1 MGTSENRNM
10 KTFGLFAISASALSS
25 KELFDQWKSTFDVKY
40 QSPREEARRFDQ
52 WMKNKDFVEHHN
64 MLFMSGKKT
73 HTVGMNKFADLSN
86 EEYGHLYLSQV
97 SDLAGPHPPMCTPS
111 AIAANSSLPASAD
124 WRDGGAVVPIKD
136 QGQCGSCW
144 AFSTI
149 AGLEGQWFL
158 AGNELTSLSEQQLVD
173 CSQNWGNFGCGGG
186 LMDQGFT
193 YIHDIGGVETQAAY
207 PYTATDGTCAF
218 DKSKIA
224 GTLSSCED
232 LSKGDEGALQNA
244 IIQVG
249 PISVGIDAS
258 HISSQLYQSGV
269 YYEPNCSSD
278 FLDHGVTAIGYGTD
292 NSSGTA
298 ADYWLVK
305 NSWGTTW
312 GNQGYIQMARNK
324 QNNCGIATQASYP
337 II

>member
-1 MGTSENRNM
+1 MGTSENRKM

-111 AIAANSSLPASAD
+111 SIAANSTAPDSAD
-124 WRDGGAVVPIKD
+124 WRPLGAVTAIKD

-149 AGLEGQWFL
+149 A
-158 AGNELTSLSEQQLVD
+158 SLPETLLLLFPNN
-173 CSQNWGNFGCGGG
+173 NW
-186 LMDQGFT
+186 
-193 YIHDIGGVETQAAY
+193 
-207 PYTATDGTCAF
+207 
-218 DKSKIA
+218 SIA
-224 GTLSSCED
+224 QTT
-232 LSKGDEGALQNA
+232 
-244 IIQVG
+244 
-249 PISVGIDAS
+249 
-258 HISSQLYQSGV
+258 
-269 YYEPNCSSD
+269 
-278 FLDHGVTAIGYGTD
+278 GVTSVAVVVL
-292 NSSGTA
+292 
-298 ADYWLVK
+298 W
-305 NSWGTTW
+305 
-312 GNQGYIQMARNK
+312 
-324 QNNCGIATQASYP
+324 
-337 II
+337 